1 MAVFDALYAGHY
13 DGFYAG
19 KDYAAECDLVQQAL
33 ARHGHG
39 TPRTLLDV
47 GCGTGGHAIE
57 LARRGLQVTGV
68 DLSAAMLELA
78 AAKAAPLGERAP
90 RWIRG
95 DARDFDTGATHDAA
109 IMMFAVVGYLT
120 ANRDVAAGL
129 ATIRRHLRPG
139 AVFVCDF
146 WYGPSVLVQR
156 PTDRVRVLDLPDGRG
171 QVIRATQTTLDVAN
185 HTADVSFT
193 LWSPG
198 AGGGTQQTQESHRL
212 RYFFPQE
219 FAWLLE
225 QAGFDLCSLSAF
237 PSLDAPLDERCWNAL
252 AVARART

>member
-39 TPRTLLDV
+39 TPRTLLDM

-68 DLSAAMLELA
+68 DLSPAMLEQA
-78 AAKAAPLGERAP
+78 AAKALPLGDRAP
-90 RWIRG
+90 RWLCG
-95 DARDFDTGATHDAA
+95 DARDVDAGTTFDAA
-109 IMMFAVVGYLT
+109 IMMFAVIGYLT
-120 ANRDVAAGL
+120 GNRDVAAGL

-156 PTDRVRVLDLPDGRG
+156 PTDRVRVLDLPDGG
-171 QVIRATQTTLDVAN
+171 QVIRATQTTLDVAA

-193 LWSPG
+193 LWSMH
-198 AGGGTQQTQESHRL
+198 GGGAVRQTHELHRL
-212 RYFFPQE
+212 RYFYPQE
-219 FAWLLE
+219 FAYLLE
-225 QAGFDLCSLSAF
+225 QAGFELCSLSAF
-237 PSLDAPLDERCWNAL
+237 PSLEAPLDERCWNAL
-252 AVARART
+252 AVARARP